1 MWAIVGKLQDLHVRR
16 ESAFINYR
24 IHCDTDGIGNVGCVG
39 IRIFNDGQD
48 EARLAV
54 GARNA
59 LRVCGGEFNVCDIGN
74 LDGALACLGALR
86 KRCIRL
92 LEADCELTDVFQRT
106 EFVRGAHGVAGAAR
120 VDTPCGQADVV
131 LGYGVRDLNR

>member
-16 ESAFINYR
+16 ESAFVNYR

-59 LRVCGGEFNVCDIGN
+59 LRVCGGEFNVGDIGN

-92 LEADCELTDVFQRT
+92 LETDCELADVFQRT
-106 EFVRGAHGVAGAAR
+106 EFVRGAHGISCATGGNAAG
-120 VDTPCGQADVV
+120 GQADVV
-131 LGYGVRDLNR
+131 LCDGVRDLD